1 MVELTNK
8 TYLHVGEMITVSLVH
23 DGPAP
28 AFFAPSFVDYILYG
42 LHKVKAT
49 TDEVPCL
56 DIIEKL
62 QKVSMFQCTL

>member
-8 TYLHVGEMITVSLVH
+8 THLHVGEMIAVSLVH
-23 DGPAP
+23 GGPAP
-28 AFFAPSFVDYILYG
+28 AFFTPSLVDYILYS
-42 LHKVKAT
+42 LHKVKVT
-49 TDEVPCL
+49 TDEVLCL